1 MSTFSA
7 TPVVNIEVYPFED
20 GGTKY
25 SLTSANGVLLDAE
38 ISKPIHTS
46 QPGSFQ
52 LTLAPGGPEGVNSV
66 KTWTEIFTPMS
77 LVIITGARY
86 DNNNLIMIGIVSSI
100 TEQQD
105 WDAGTSASRIISV
118 TGYDFQYY
126 FTQFTYYTLSMLGST
141 AASILQAT
149 LGAAALPALA
159 GKGLLGGEPQTVGAA
174 WFNDIMA
181 GKNGILSKTVVPYNG
196 SQISFNDIMS
206 QAYDAFPTTAGIVI
220 PLNEDFLSAEGT
232 WYDKFTRIFPMP
244 WYEFFV
250 ITAQNDYY
258 LAKGTSLHPAKTE
271 IPYNGKTYSP
281 TLVARVLPIPQAIYI
296 DGKWSMD
303 TSRWEALPSFE
314 MKGHSFIN
322 STVQFDESMVR
333 NFYLIQPTTLLTILG
348 FSASNITPFVLSFQ
362 GLIDVASIHR
372 YGYRPQINTTYWF
385 PDVFGNVAQIN
396 ANNGGVMQ
404 DFVKSLMTRISSWYE
419 PTPLMASGSMTT
431 IFRPDIVPGNRFVY
445 APFKNGELWE
455 FYIVGVTH
463 NYRFG
468 AETTTTLD
476 LIRGLP
482 QHIYRQQTPGLL
494 TAIHIGEAMRQKGVY
509 IKGLPANIGP
519 GLADVNLQNVYTE
532 MGKVA
537 EVFLTPQAK

>member
-46 QPGSFQ
+46 QSGSFQ

-86 DNNNLIMIGIVSSI
+86 DNNNLIMIGLVSSI

-181 GKNGILSKTVVPYNG
+181 GRTVFCQRRSCPITG
-196 SQISFNDIMS
+196 HR
-206 QAYDAFPTTAGIVI
+206 
-220 PLNEDFLSAEGT
+220 FLSMILCP
-232 WYDKFTRIFPMP
+232 KPMTRFRLR
-244 WYEFFV
+244 
-250 ITAQNDYY
+250 Q
-258 LAKGTSLHPAKTE
+258 
-271 IPYNGKTYSP
+271 
-281 TLVARVLPIPQAIYI
+281 
-296 DGKWSMD
+296 
-303 TSRWEALPSFE
+303 
-314 MKGHSFIN
+314 
-322 STVQFDESMVR
+322 
-333 NFYLIQPTTLLTILG
+333 
-348 FSASNITPFVLSFQ
+348 VLSF
-362 GLIDVASIHR
+362 R
-372 YGYRPQINTTYWF
+372 
-385 PDVFGNVAQIN
+385 
-396 ANNGGVMQ
+396 
-404 DFVKSLMTRISSWYE
+404 
-419 PTPLMASGSMTT
+419 
-431 IFRPDIVPGNRFVY
+431 
-445 APFKNGELWE
+445 
-455 FYIVGVTH
+455 
-463 NYRFG
+463 
-468 AETTTTLD
+468 
-476 LIRGLP
+476 
-482 QHIYRQQTPGLL
+482 
-494 TAIHIGEAMRQKGVY
+494 
-509 IKGLPANIGP
+509 
-519 GLADVNLQNVYTE
+519 
-532 MGKVA
+532 
-537 EVFLTPQAK
+537 